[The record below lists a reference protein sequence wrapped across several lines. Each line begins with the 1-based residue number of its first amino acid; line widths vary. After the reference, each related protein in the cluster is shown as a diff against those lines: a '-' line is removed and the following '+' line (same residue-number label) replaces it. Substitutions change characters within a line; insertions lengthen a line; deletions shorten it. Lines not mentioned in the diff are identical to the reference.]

1 MQDALGEN
9 QELRD
14 EILKLG
20 SEVNHIIPERNNT
33 SEVKKYEASLQLL
46 ITSDNNDSASQIEQ
60 AIASNTGK
68 VAVLPH
74 ACHIQF
80 NSSSECFFDTTVQ
93 WFLLSFSR
101 VLYTQFDIRTGAPH
115 SAFSR

>member
-9 QELRD
+9 KELRD

-20 SEVNHIIPERNNT
+20 SEINHIIPKRNDT
-33 SEVKKYEASLQLL
+33 FEVKKYEASLQLL
-46 ITSDNNDSASQIEQ
+46 ITSDNNDSAVQIEK
-60 AIASNTGK
+60 AIAQNAEK

-80 NSSSECFFDTTVQ
+80 NSSSECFFDTAVQ

-101 VLYTQFDIRTGAPH
+101 VLYTQFDTRTGAPH